1 MATEKCTWGEWQE
14 YAPEPG
20 VTPYLDWS
28 LTGSGESISREFNKD
43 TNSDTL
49 VLQPAVQA
57 LRMGRPPSN
66 GVGNWVFAGLDKE
79 LPVPLFALD
88 KTKPPRRIAKLPD
101 KKIAARRRADGRPEL
116 LDNTVIAGV
125 IDVGMPLGHDRWR
138 LKNGKTRV
146 LSAWQIVAPWD
157 LKSDGNLP
165 FGAEFYQ
172 DDINCLLAK
181 YSGGSLDGHLDEH
194 AFNEDTGLL
203 NFYHGKA
210 QRDVAGGTS
219 HGAHVLDIVAGADR
233 HAAEQEDFRDH
244 VRIIAVNAPSSTTF
258 GASGTYFDGYM
269 FHAIKRIADI
279 ADKIWKEGRTAAERA
294 SFRERHGY
302 DGFPIVI
309 NMSFGKQAGS
319 KDTLDEFPSEL
330 LNFLEY
336 RKESK
341 LSPVDFIMP
350 VGNDNLARCNA
361 FLEPEAGKSV
371 TLQWRH
377 LPQDHTSNFA
387 EIWSD
392 PGRDADNMAV
402 ADVRLV
408 SPCGAQSP
416 ILPPYDGQSRFCDVQ
431 DAKGALIGR
440 MYLEYPTLIG
450 QTEAEKVR
458 YTLCVAATHAISP
471 DKPTAP
477 SGLWKIIAGNRTG
490 KEELQYVAAIQT
502 DQALT
507 LGGALNLR
515 SYFDDPA
522 YERHDSD
529 TGRLLDTYQYDPAM
543 KKFMNT
549 DIRAEHCPVRRHG
562 TMNASA
568 AHKLVARVGGYRAS
582 DGLHDPYSS
591 SGRGPFSGKDDGT
604 HGYSEAGKNRSGAP
618 TASFPTDDGPSHFG
632 ILAAGAHAGSVRAM
646 QGTSFASSQ
655 ASRTVI
661 NAILDG
667 SYLSSGRRTLFEA
680 AKRVETHS
688 AYANSWEPELI
699 ETLGSGRIPNPNSRA
714 ISRTGRE

>member
-14 YAPEPG
+14 YAPEEG

-28 LTGSGESISREFNKD
+28 LTGSGEDIFREFDGD

-49 VLQPAVQA
+49 VLPPTIEA
-57 LRMGRPPSN
+57 LRMGRAPSN
-66 GVGNWVFAGLDKE
+66 GVGNWIFAGLDKE

-88 KTKPPRRIAKLPD
+88 KTLPPRRVAKLPT
-101 KKIAARRRADGRPEL
+101 KKLAASRRKDGRPGL

-138 LKNGKTRV
+138 LKNGMTRV
-146 LSAWQIVAPWD
+146 LSAWQMVAPWD

-172 DDINCLLAK
+172 DDINSLLAQH
-181 YSGGSLDGHLDEH
+181 SGGSLDGHLDEQ

-203 NFYHGKA
+203 NFRLGKA

-219 HGAHVLDIVAGADR
+219 HGAHVLDVVAGADR
-233 HAAEQEDFRDH
+233 HTPDQEDFRDH
-244 VRIIAVNAPSSTTF
+244 VRIIAVNAPSSATF

-269 FHAIKRIADI
+269 FHAIKRIADM

-294 SFRERHGY
+294 SFRASHGY

-330 LNFLEY
+330 FNFLEY
-336 RKESK
+336 RKENE

-350 VGNDNLARCNA
+350 VGNDNLARCSA
-361 FLEPEAGKSV
+361 FLEPEVGKPV

-377 LPQDHTSNFA
+377 MPQDHTSNFA
-387 EIWSD
+387 EVWSD
-392 PGRDADNMAV
+392 PGRVVDDMAV
-402 ADVRLV
+402 ADVGLV
-408 SPCGAQSP
+408 TPCGAQSP
-416 ILPPYDGQSRFCDVQ
+416 VVPPNDGESRFCDVQ
-431 DAKGALIGR
+431 DAKGALVGR
-440 MYLEYPTLIG
+440 MYVEYPSLAG
-450 QTEAEKVR
+450 ETEAKKVR
-458 YTLCVAATHAISP
+458 YTLCVAATHAIKR

-477 SGLWKIIAGNRTG
+477 SGLWKIVAGNRTG
-490 KEELQYVAAIQT
+490 KEKLQYVAAIQT

-507 LGGALNLR
+507 SGGALNLR

-529 TGRLLDTYQYDPAM
+529 TGRLLDTYWYDPAM
-543 KKFMNT
+543 KKYVNT
-549 DIRAEHCPVRRHG
+549 DIRAEQSLVRRHG

-568 AHKLVARVGGYRAS
+568 AHKVVTRVGGYRAS

-591 SGRGPFSGKDDGT
+591 SGRGRHTGKDDGT
-604 HGYSEAGKNRSGAP
+604 HGYSKAGKKGSAGP
-618 TASFPTDDGPSHFG
+618 TASFPTDDGPAHFG

-667 SYLSSGRRTLFEA
+667 SYLSSGRKTLFEA

-688 AYANSWEPELI
+688 ASPYPREPEVI
-699 ETLGSGRIPNPNSRA
+699 ETLGRGRLPNPSPRA